1 MGRLRAGSVLVS
13 RELRI
18 EVDVSSVERARADVV
33 AVPLFAD
40 ERPLRGGAGRADW
53 RLCGKLSE
61 LVKAGRLGGEP
72 GEAALV
78 ATFGGLRVP
87 LLMVLGAGPREGFD
101 VARFQGLVADA
112 VRRAMALE
120 VRRLALP
127 FPEDSAGGVA
137 QERRVAALVAGAT
150 EAVAAAPDP
159 VELEVQVL
167 VPREEATRAADLLR
181 RAQPGRVTEAVSL
194 RLGAARRGGSTANA
208 SPRETQ
214 LVE

>member
-1 MGRLRAGSVLVS
+1 MS
-13 RELRI
+13 RELHI
-18 EVDVSSVERARADVV
+18 EVDVSAVERARADVV
-33 AVPLFAD
+33 AVPLFSD

-53 RLCGKLSE
+53 RLCGKLSQ
-61 LVKAGRLGGEP
+61 LVKAGRLAGEP

-87 LLMVLGAGPREGFD
+87 LLLVLGAGPREGFD
-101 VARFQGLVADA
+101 VARFRSIVADA
-112 VRRAMALE
+112 VTRALRLG

-127 FPEDSAGGVA
+127 FPDDTSGGVA

-159 VELEVQVL
+159 VELEVQLL

-181 RAQPGRVTEAVSL
+181 RAQPGRVTESVSL
-194 RLGAARRGGSTANA
+194 RFGAPRGRQAAAPGS
-208 SPRETQ
+208 SPRESH
-214 LVE
+214 LAE